1 MQIDAEQIK
10 SLIDYFET
18 QAEQQREYI
27 KNCIDGGIYSPIA
40 EYAAYETAYKTCA
53 ERLKDVLPHG

>member
-18 QAEQQREYI
+18 QAEQQRQYI
-27 KNCIDGGIYSPIA
+27 KNCIDGELYSPIA
-40 EYAAYETAYKTCA
+40 EYAASERAYITCA
-53 ERLKDVLPHG
+53 EQLRKVLLHG

>member
-10 SLIDYFET
+10 NLIDYFET
-18 QAEQQREYI
+18 QAEQQRQYI
-27 KNCIDGGIYSPIA
+27 KNCIDGEIYSPIT
-40 EYAAYETAYKTCA
+40 EYAAYEMAYKTCA

>member
-1 MQIDAEQIK
+1 MKIDAEQIK

-27 KNCIDGGIYSPIA
+27 KNCIDGEIYSPIA
-40 EYAAYETAYKTCA
+40 EYAAYERAYMTCA
-53 ERLKDVLPHG
+53 EQLKQVVQDG

>member
-27 KNCIDGGIYSPIA
+27 KNCIEGNC
-40 EYAAYETAYKTCA
+40 T
-53 ERLKDVLPHG
+53 VLSRNMRRMNGHI

>member
-18 QAEQQREYI
+18 QAEQQRQYI
-27 KNCIDGGIYSPIA
+27 KNCIDGEIYSPIA
-40 EYAAYETAYKTCA
+40 EYAAYERAYMTCA
-53 ERLKDVLPHG
+53 EQLKQVVQGG

>member
-27 KNCIDGGIYSPIA
+27 KNCIDGEIYSPIA
-40 EYAAYETAYKTCA
+40 EYAAYERAYMTCA
-53 ERLKDVLPHG
+53 EQLKQVVQDG